1 MEVRWGLR
9 CAVAVVLLASVLG
22 PSMAGAA
29 TAGDLDVEKPGAK
42 DAKLESLLSEL
53 AARAE
58 ARGNAAAVDYAR
70 KHSRIHI
77 QAGKVRVVVEA
88 SRSGRGG
95 AAEALAARGAVVEA
109 EYADLVQALVAPG
122 ALPALASDPRVR
134 WIREPLEPQ
143 ALGVPGQG
151 VAASGATA
159 WHTAGATGAGARVA
173 VIDVGFAGYTARQAE
188 GDLPASVTTVNY
200 CSGGFTQENHGTA
213 VAEIVHE
220 MAPNAGLT
228 LICIDSE
235 VTLGQAKDYVK
246 AQGIPIVNTSL
257 GWVVSSRGDG
267 SGGPGTP
274 DAIVTDASQSDVLW
288 VTAAGNEADAHWSG
302 TFSDAD
308 NDQLNNFSGADE
320 VNNVTVYP
328 GDFVCA
334 ELKWDHWPLSNQDYD
349 LYLASGSTT
358 LAGSENPQTG
368 TQPPTEDACWFNSG
382 GSPVSVGLVIRRYS
396 ATQTPRFDLWAVNH
410 TLEYRN
416 AAGSINEPASAPG
429 AFAAGAICWQN
440 RALEPYSSQGP
451 TIDARIK
458 PDIAGFAAV
467 SGATYGPFTS
477 CALSGFLGTS
487 AATPHVAGAAAL
499 VKGANPAFGA
509 AAIRSFL
516 ESRAVDLGPSGKDN
530 TFGYGALALGS
541 LSAPPPAPTPPA
553 PPAPPPS
560 SPPAPPPPP
569 PVADTSAPVARAVA
583 SVGARGRI
591 AALRYRIYEASGRTR
606 EEIRVFNG
614 TRRIARSFTAMGTT
628 RWGALYSAT
637 WRVPRRARPPVTFCV
652 RAWDEPSNV
661 SRWSCAQLRLRG

>member
-235 VTLGQAKDYVK
+235 VTFGQAKDYVK

-382 GSPVSVGLVIRRYS
+382 GSPVSVGRRH
-396 ATQTPRFDLWAVNH
+396 P
-410 TLEYRN
+410 E
-416 AAGSINEPASAPG
+416 I
-429 AFAAGAICWQN
+429 
-440 RALEPYSSQGP
+440 
-451 TIDARIK
+451 
-458 PDIAGFAAV
+458 
-467 SGATYGPFTS
+467 
-477 CALSGFLGTS
+477 LSHS
-487 AATPHVAGAAAL
+487 D
-499 VKGANPAFGA
+499 
-509 AAIRSFL
+509 AAIRPL
-516 ESRAVDLGPSGKDN
+516 GRKPHARIPERRRKHQRARLGAGSVRRRRHLLAEP
-530 TFGYGALALGS
+530 GARTVQL
-541 LSAPPPAPTPPA
+541 
-553 PPAPPPS
+553 
-560 SPPAPPPPP
+560 
-569 PVADTSAPVARAVA
+569 ARANDRRADQAGHRRIRGGLRRNVRPLHLMRLVRL
-583 SVGARGRI
+583 SRHVGGDPPCCRGGGAREG
-591 AALRYRIYEASGRTR
+591 SQ
-606 EEIRVFNG
+606 
-614 TRRIARSFTAMGTT
+614 
-628 RWGALYSAT
+628 
-637 WRVPRRARPPVTFCV
+637 P
-652 RAWDEPSNV
+652 
-661 SRWSCAQLRLRG
+661 RLRRGRD